1 MIARTGWEFGPE
13 SRTAVVEMK
22 AAPYNRHDHQHMD
35 AGAFQIFYR
44 APLAVDI
51 GVYGHWGQH
60 YDFTFAKRTIPH
72 NALLVYDP
80 DESSRCPATTAASAS

>member
-1 MIARTGWEFGPE
+1 
-13 SRTAVVEMK
+13 MK

-51 GVYGHWGQH
+51 GVYGHWGLH
-60 YDFTFAKRTIPH
+60 SECRYANPPIPH
-72 NALLVYDP
+72 NAFMRKHP
-80 DESSRCPATTAASAS
+80 